1 MNSDFALQGYE
12 EEKLNSKSYQTVI
25 SRIHL
30 EEAAASVLDTSRET
44 DDIE

>member
-1 MNSDFALQGYE
+1 MYSDFTLQGYE

-25 SRIHL
+25 NRIQL
-30 EEAAASVLDTSRET
+30 EEAAASVTDSGREV